1 MSKQLRFL
9 IVDDTED
16 MRAVMTQMVERAGH
30 LADQAVDGVDATVAL
45 SDHHYDVMLL
55 DLSMPRM
62 SGEDVVR
69 WLRDHPDRAHGLRV
83 VGFTLD
89 EVAELL
95 VVSAWAAEQ
104 RGTLQELG
112 VSEVLTKPFRMQ
124 QLTDLVAETSA
135 QLAHADRRPEQQP

>member
-1 MSKQLRFL
+1 MPKQLRFL

-16 MRAVMTQMVERAGH
+16 MRAVMTRMVERAGH

-62 SGEDVVR
+62 SGEDVMR

-83 VGFTLD
+83 I
-89 EVAELL
+89 

-112 VSEVLTKPFRMQ
+112 VSEVLTKPFRMR

-135 QLAHADRRPEQQP
+135 QLAHADRKPEQQP